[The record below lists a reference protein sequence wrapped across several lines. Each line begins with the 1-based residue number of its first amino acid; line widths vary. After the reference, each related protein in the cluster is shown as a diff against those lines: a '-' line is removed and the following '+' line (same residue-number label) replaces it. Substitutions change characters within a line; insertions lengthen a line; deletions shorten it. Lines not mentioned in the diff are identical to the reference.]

1 MKSLFN
7 FYENTMNQFLKTWGR
22 VFFFKDL
29 LSSAGEN
36 NNNNKKKPLITLFA
50 ELISYMYFFPLK
62 VFVYLFFYLFSLFFE
77 EQDNIGCLQS
87 VNRKRLKGVC

>member
-22 VFFFKDL
+22 VFFKYL

-36 NNNNKKKPLITLFA
+36 NNNDKKKALITLFA
-50 ELISYMYFFPLK
+50 ELLSYMYFF
-62 VFVYLFFYLFSLFFE
+62 FH
-77 EQDNIGCLQS
+77 
-87 VNRKRLKGVC
+87 